1 VLGKQPYTSPVALK
15 IGKIAWLTVFVL
27 NTTAL
32 IITYNT
38 TTNRDNDIVLG
49 YLLIVLTFPAGL
61 ALLACGGF
69 LLDVFSIAAV
79 PGARLLNYGLGYAI
93 CDFTA

>member
-1 VLGKQPYTSPVALK
+1 VALK
-15 IGKIAWLTVFVL
+15 ISKIAWLTVFVL
-27 NTTAL
+27 ITTAL

-38 TTNRDNDIVLG
+38 NRDNHIVLG

-69 LLDVFSIAAV
+69 LLDVFSIAAI
-79 PGARLLNYGLGYAI
+79 PGGRLLNYGLGCAI
-93 CDFTA
+93 C